1 MYVSTAT
8 IICSCVYIVR
18 TPPIWSRILS
28 APSLGQLYFGVNT
41 VNSLYKK
48 YNIARN
54 ERASLI
60 IDPNI
65 DDATYDLTLGDGR
78 KLKIKVNKNPD
89 GTKKIYMRLEKM
101 NRTNVFYR

>member
-1 MYVSTAT
+1 M
-8 IICSCVYIVR
+8 
-18 TPPIWSRILS
+18 
-28 APSLGQLYFGVNT
+28 
-41 VNSLYKK
+41 
-48 YNIARN
+48 
-54 ERASLI
+54 I